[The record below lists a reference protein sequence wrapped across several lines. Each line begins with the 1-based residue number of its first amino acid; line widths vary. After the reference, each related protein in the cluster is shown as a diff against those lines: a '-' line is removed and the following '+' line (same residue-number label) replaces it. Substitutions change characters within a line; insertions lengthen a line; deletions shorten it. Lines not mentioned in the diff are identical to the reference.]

1 MSILVESAAFIPK
14 TKTVVTVG
22 TFDGV
27 HLGHQKII
35 NQVVLEAHKSGY
47 APTLLTFDPHPRKV
61 LQPNVSMALVQT
73 LEERA
78 QKLEDLGL
86 EHVVVHPFTK
96 AFSQL
101 SAAAYVKEILVDLL
115 NVAHI
120 IIGHNHRFGKNRTAN
135 VEDLLHFGEIYGFK
149 VTQISAKEIDDISVS
164 STKIRTALTQGDVT
178 KVQRYLGHP
187 FTLTGTVIQGQQR
200 GRTLGFPTANLAIEN
215 TDKSIPKN
223 GVYAAHVTLGNE
235 HHLGMMN
242 IGTNPTVNGENRSL
256 EVHIINWSG
265 DIYQKKIQVS
275 LIQRIRDEVRFE
287 SLHALQKQLEKDKAT
302 IMARHKTLPL

>member
-1 MSILVESAAFIPK
+1 MSILIHSTAFAPK
-14 TKTVVTVG
+14 TKSVVTVG
-22 TFDGV
+22 TYDGV

-35 NQVVLEAHKSGY
+35 TQVVAEAHKKGY
-47 APTLLTFDPHPRKV
+47 VPTLLTFDPHPRKV
-61 LQPNVSMALVQT
+61 LQPNVPMTLIQT

-86 EHVVVHPFTK
+86 KHMVVHPFTK

-101 SAAAYVKEILVDLL
+101 SAEAYVKEILVDML

-135 VEDLLHFGEIYGFK
+135 VKDLLYFGEIYGFK

-164 STKIRTALTQGDVT
+164 STKIRAALTHGDVA
-178 KVQRYLGHP
+178 KAHRYLGHP
-187 FTLTGTVIQGQQR
+187 LTLSGTVIQGKQR
-200 GRTLGFPTANLAIEN
+200 GRTLGFPTANIAIN
-215 TDKSIPKN
+215 HPDKSIPKN
-223 GVYAAHVTLGNE
+223 GVYAVNVTLENKK
-235 HHLGMMN
+235 HLGMMN
-242 IGTNPTVNGENRSL
+242 IGTNPTVNGQNQSI

-265 DIYQKKIQVS
+265 DIYQKNIQVS
-275 LIQRIRDEVRFE
+275 LIQRVRDEVKFE

-302 IMARHKTLPL
+302 IMALHKTLPL